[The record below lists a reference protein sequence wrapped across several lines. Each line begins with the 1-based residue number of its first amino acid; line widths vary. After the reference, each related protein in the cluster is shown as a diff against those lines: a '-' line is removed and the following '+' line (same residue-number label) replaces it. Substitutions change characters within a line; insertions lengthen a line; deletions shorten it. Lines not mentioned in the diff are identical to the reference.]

1 MQGAFTDEVRPRSP
15 VAAQILRRKLLGV
28 LQMERMRGPDFAPRI
43 DPTGEPVRNR
53 FISLCQR
60 RIDINDA
67 EVADLALR
75 LPGIGDTYAPLIFN
89 AVAAGRNG
97 GNRVGSLSALR
108 ELLCGV
114 RTPEC
119 TADRA
124 LCFLTCY
131 GRREEAPRHS
141 EKFPSKPRRT
151 PGRAP
156 VTKGVDLCKAEP
168 HPSDSPGYP
177 SSARLEKVD
186 PLSCER

>member
-1 MQGAFTDEVRPRSP
+1 MVRLKKMLETFFPTTEDLTTMQGAFTDEVRPRSP

-67 EVADLALR
+67 EVDDLRLR
-75 LPGIGDTYAPLIFN
+75 LPGIGDTKAPLIFD

-108 ELLCGV
+108 ELLCGLKG
-114 RTPEC
+114 TGEC
-119 TADRA
+119 TADRW

-141 EKFPSKPRRT
+141 ALFCARDER
-151 PGRAP
+151 GRFVQSGA
-156 VTKGVDLCKAEP
+156 T
-168 HPSDSPGYP
+168 SQ
-177 SSARLEKVD
+177 
-186 PLSCER
+186 